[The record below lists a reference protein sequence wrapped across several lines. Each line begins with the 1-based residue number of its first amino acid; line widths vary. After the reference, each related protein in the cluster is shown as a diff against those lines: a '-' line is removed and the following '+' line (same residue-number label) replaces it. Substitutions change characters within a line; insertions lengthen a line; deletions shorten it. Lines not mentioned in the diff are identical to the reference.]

1 MSSAPWSDVPP
12 ALAKAPGPPPWD
24 IFCRVIDNLG
34 DVGVCWRLA
43 ADLAGR
49 GQPVRLW
56 LDDARALAWMAP
68 GHARHHPGVAVLDWP
83 EADGANAHWPEPG
96 PVVIEA
102 FGCDPPPAFVA
113 RMAARQ
119 PAPSWINLEYL
130 SAEAHVERC
139 HRLPSPQFSGPGAGL
154 TKTFFYP
161 GFTPATG
168 GLLREPGLL
177 AAQAR
182 FDAPAWL
189 AAQGLAR
196 GPAER
201 VVSLFCYAD
210 SPVEALV
217 EQLATQPT
225 LLLATAGQAAAQVQ
239 AALGPEMRRGALRA
253 ITLPWLSQVDYD
265 HLLWASDINWVR
277 GEDSAVR
284 AQWAGR
290 PFVWQLYRQDDAAEE
305 AKAEA
310 FLARFLGQGR
320 GAAEPAWAGALRAH
334 WQAWGRPPGRHS
346 MADAPALAQPRQ
358 PLAPLPD
365 PAAWG
370 EHCLQWREFL
380 GGQAD
385 LVSQLQG
392 FAREAR

>member
-1 MSSAPWSDVPP
+1 V
-12 ALAKAPGPPPWD
+12 
-24 IFCRVIDNLG
+24 
-34 DVGVCWRLA
+34 
-43 ADLAGR
+43 
-49 GQPVRLW
+49 
-56 LDDARALAWMAP
+56 
-68 GHARHHPGVAVLDWP
+68 
-83 EADGANAHWPEPG
+83 
-96 PVVIEA
+96 
-102 FGCDPPPAFVA
+102 
-113 RMAARQ
+113 
-119 PAPSWINLEYL
+119 
-130 SAEAHVERC
+130 
-139 HRLPSPQFSGPGAGL
+139 
-154 TKTFFYP
+154 
-161 GFTPATG
+161 
-168 GLLREPGLL
+168 
-177 AAQAR
+177 QAR

-196 GPAER
+196 GPGER

-225 LLLATAGQAAAQVQ
+225 LLLATAGQAAAQVH
-239 AALGPEMRRGALRA
+239 AALGPAMQRGARRA
-253 ITLPWLSQVDYD
+253 TALPWLSQVDYD

-305 AKAEA
+305 VKAEA

-320 GAAEPAWAGALRAH
+320 GAAEPPWAGALRAH
-334 WQAWGRPPGRHS
+334 WQAWGRPHGRHNT
-346 MADAPALAQPRQ
+346 AEAAALAQPEE
-358 PLAPLPD
+358 PFAPLPD
-365 PAAWG
+365 AAAWG
-370 EHCLQWREFL
+370 AHCLQWREFL